1 MMRSIVCT
9 LATAFLLLG
18 SLNAQTSQDDWMV
31 GGNLRVN
38 TARNS
43 SQFEF
48 SPSVGYFM
56 MDDLV
61 IGARLSYETEKLGTN
76 RVKGLGFGP
85 FARYYFGS
93 EKLLP
98 FFEGAFDFSNRKY
111 ETGNLSTTEQAFS
124 VFGGGGLA
132 IFLNE
137 NVALE
142 GIFGYRNTR
151 VKNQSGN
158 GGLNLRVGFQIYLN
172 RNQVEGVRSKL
183 AL

>member
-1 MMRSIVCT
+1 MK
-9 LATAFLLLG
+9 AFICYLSAF
-18 SLNAQTSQDDWMV
+18 SLFSVSLSAQTSQDDWMV

-56 MDDLV
+56 MDGLA

-111 ETGNLSTTEQAFS
+111 ETGSLTTTEQAFS
-124 VFGGGGLA
+124 VFGGGGVA
-132 IFLNE
+132 VFLNE

-172 RNQVEGVRSKL
+172 RGQVEGVRSKL
-183 AL
+183 SL